1 MSNKWALF
9 SRIVLLK
16 SSKNE
21 TKTQKK
27 TETCEI
33 KMYQLKHK

>member
-21 TKTQKK
+21 TKTTKKKQKHVK
-27 TETCEI
+27 
-33 KMYQLKHK
+33 